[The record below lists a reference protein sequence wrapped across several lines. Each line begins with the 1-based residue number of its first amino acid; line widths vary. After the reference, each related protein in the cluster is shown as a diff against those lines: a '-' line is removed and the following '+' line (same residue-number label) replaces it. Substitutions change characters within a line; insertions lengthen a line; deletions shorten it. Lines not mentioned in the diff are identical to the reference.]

1 MLHELLA
8 LVAPPA
14 CGVCGD
20 GCEVG
25 RRICESCERALW
37 GLPPVRSSVP
47 VIDETWSAA
56 PYEGAARQLV
66 GAVKFRSMVG
76 LADVAAALI
85 AVGVPDKLLHG
96 AIVPV
101 PAAPARRRR
110 RGFDAAEALAAALAR
125 RCGLPIAPCLAR
137 SESARQV
144 GRRRVERVADPPCV
158 RAVAPP
164 PREPLLVDDVM
175 TTGATLGACAAVL
188 RAAGAARVAAVTLA
202 VSRPAARRLG
212 QNARAA

>member
-1 MLHELLA
+1 MLDELLA

-25 RRICESCERALW
+25 RRICAGCERALQ
-37 GLPPVRSSVP
+37 GRPVPSSVP
-47 VIDETWSAA
+47 AIDETWSAA
-56 PYEGAARQLV
+56 PYEGTARRLV
-66 GAVKFRSMVG
+66 GALKFRARIG
-76 LADVAAALI
+76 LADDAASLI
-85 AVGVPDKLLHG
+85 ACRVPSHLLAG

-101 PAAPARRRR
+101 PPAPSRRRR
-110 RGFDAAEALAAALAR
+110 RGFDAAEAIAAALAA

-137 SESARQV
+137 PESARQV
-144 GRRRVERVADPPCV
+144 GRRRVERLADPPRV

-164 PREPLLVDDVM
+164 PREALLVDDVI
-175 TTGATLGACAAVL
+175 TTGATLGACAQAL

-202 VSRPAARRLG
+202 ASRPASRRLG
-212 QNARAA
+212 SDAAAA